1 MHNISPMTHRLAAG
15 LLGAALLATTAI
27 APAQT
32 SPGSKPATPA
42 ATASSLPLVDAEVRK
57 VDLGAGKITL
67 KHGEIPNLDMPPM
80 SMVFRAS
87 RPGQLDA
94 FEAGDKVRF
103 SAEEIQGVLTV
114 VHIEKAP

>member
-1 MHNISPMTHRLAAG
+1 MTTDSPLTHG
-15 LLGAALLATTAI
+15 LCAALLGFTLLAVASI
-27 APAQT
+27 GQAQT
-32 SPGSKPATPA
+32 SPQATPA
-42 ATASSLPLVDAEVRK
+42 VAASALPLVDAEVRK
-57 VDLGAGKITL
+57 VDPGAGKITL
-67 KHGEIPNLDMPPM
+67 KHGQIPNLDMPPM

-87 RPGQLDA
+87 RPGQLDG